1 MSSFENPYYFFCII
15 QVCFRKAFAAC
26 ILAFAEGVVLC
37 GAFAAAFAAIRFR
50 LGNSIGILYNKVI
63 DLYKLS
69 DISVLRV
76 VKTEQISFRQHPGT
90 RSCSSTVQVLL
101 LSSEE
106 EENLLKLFAG
116 ARYLSRIF
124 STFAVLSRGFHA
136 AFAENSSGLFDFP
149 LKHLLF
155 SAAAAGW
162 SAAAGWL
169 ACCGC
174 LHKNMVTHINNEQH
188 DMRKKFGFRESFR
201 DAVLWGSFAGLSRT
215 FRDLLFGFRERM

>member
-1 MSSFENPYYFFCII
+1 MADLVPLSPCDATSSSGEQLRKPPRS
-15 QVCFRKAFAAC
+15 FRAAFAAC

-37 GAFAAAFAAIRFR
+37 GAFAAIRFR
-50 LGNSIGILYNKVI
+50 LGNSIGILYSKVI
-63 DLYKLS
+63 DLLYKLS

-124 STFAVLSRGFHA
+124 STFAVLSRGFRA
-136 AFAENSSGLFDFP
+136 AFAEIRLGFSIFP
-149 LKHLLF
+149 
-155 SAAAAGW
+155 
-162 SAAAGWL
+162 
-169 ACCGC
+169 
-174 LHKNMVTHINNEQH
+174 
-188 DMRKKFGFRESFR
+188 
-201 DAVLWGSFAGLSRT
+201 
-215 FRDLLFGFRERM
+215 

>member
-1 MSSFENPYYFFCII
+1 MVDLVPLSPCDATSSSGEQLRKPPRS
-15 QVCFRKAFAAC
+15 FRAAFAAC

-63 DLYKLS
+63 DLLYKLS

-124 STFAVLSRGFHA
+124 STFAVLSRGFRA
-136 AFAENSSGLFDFP
+136 AFAEIRLGFSIFP
-149 LKHLLF
+149 
-155 SAAAAGW
+155 
-162 SAAAGWL
+162 
-169 ACCGC
+169 
-174 LHKNMVTHINNEQH
+174 
-188 DMRKKFGFRESFR
+188 
-201 DAVLWGSFAGLSRT
+201 
-215 FRDLLFGFRERM
+215 

>member
-1 MSSFENPYYFFCII
+1 MLYQENIFIPYQKSTQIEQLRKPLLLFCII
-15 QVCFRKAFAAC
+15 QACFRKAFAAC
-26 ILAFAEGVVLC
+26 ILAFAEGVVFC

-50 LGNSIGILYNKVI
+50 LVNSIGILYNKVI

-90 RSCSSTVQVLL
+90 RSCSSTVQILL

-124 STFAVLSRGFHA
+124 STFAFFREAFARLSRKFVWV
-136 AFAENSSGLFDFP
+136 FR
-149 LKHLLF
+149 F
-155 SAAAAGW
+155 SPETLALQCCCCCSLVCCGW
-162 SAAAGWL
+162 LAGWL
-169 ACCGC
+169 A
-174 LHKNMVTHINNEQH
+174 
-188 DMRKKFGFRESFR
+188 
-201 DAVLWGSFAGLSRT
+201 GLLR
-215 FRDLLFGFRERM
+215 LLA

>member
-1 MSSFENPYYFFCII
+1 M
-15 QVCFRKAFAAC
+15 
-26 ILAFAEGVVLC
+26 LC

-50 LGNSIGILYNKVI
+50 LGNSNKC
-63 DLYKLS
+63 DELS

-124 STFAVLSRGFHA
+124 STFAVLSRGFRA
-136 AFAENSSGLFDFP
+136 AFAEIRLGFSIFP
-149 LKHLLF
+149 
-155 SAAAAGW
+155 
-162 SAAAGWL
+162 
-169 ACCGC
+169 
-174 LHKNMVTHINNEQH
+174 
-188 DMRKKFGFRESFR
+188 
-201 DAVLWGSFAGLSRT
+201 
-215 FRDLLFGFRERM
+215 

>member
-1 MSSFENPYYFFCII
+1 MPITIEQLRKPLLLFCII

-63 DLYKLS
+63 DLYIYIYVIS

-124 STFAVLSRGFHA
+124 STFAVLSRGFRA
-136 AFAENSSGLFDFP
+136 GFAEIHLGFSIFP
-149 LKHLLF
+149 
-155 SAAAAGW
+155 
-162 SAAAGWL
+162 
-169 ACCGC
+169 
-174 LHKNMVTHINNEQH
+174 
-188 DMRKKFGFRESFR
+188 
-201 DAVLWGSFAGLSRT
+201 
-215 FRDLLFGFRERM
+215 